1 MSHFPISK
9 IKIIFDIENKNGAM
23 NLSWRCINGEDN
35 EIYYRTG
42 NRIIKFE
49 EIINEKVNTYVFMD
63 QIENQMILCSIEV

>member
-1 MSHFPISK
+1 
-9 IKIIFDIENKNGAM
+9 M